1 MVAGRG
7 GKPFLTVFD
16 AEVLLES
23 LVEAER
29 VRPAQFARRRVFAR
43 RGVAG
48 GKARFLAALL
58 ASIWRLEGLIDDALR
73 GAGIDVEG
81 LGAVERAAARL
92 AAYLLLYEE
101 RCRGDTCLDAVRR
114 VSGSVA
120 SVVESVEAAWREG
133 RLRVDPVAAE
143 YMAPRWLIEKLQR
156 LLPGEWRELLQAFN
170 RAPPVVLRVNTLKAS
185 YDRVW
190 LILEEEGREP
200 RPSRWA
206 PGWGIILGNPRDLH
220 ESRVI
225 RHALAYPQDEA
236 SIVASLLLDPK
247 PGMLV
252 FDLAAAPGGKTL
264 HMAALMR
271 NRGRIVAI
279 DASRLKARLLER
291 NVRRYGAEIVEVR
304 VMDARRAPSVYG
316 TGVADA
322 VMLDAPCTSSG
333 TLARNPD
340 LRWRLREEAIHE
352 MHRLQVE
359 LLRAAVEIAKP
370 GARILYATCSIFPEE
385 GEAVVE
391 KLLEERGD
399 VDIVPLEGPFD
410 PSPWLKGAMRAWP
423 HRHGTI
429 GFFYAL
435 LEKRG

>member
-1 MVAGRG
+1 MPRG
-7 GKPFLTVFD
+7 YITREE
-16 AEVLLES
+16 AETLLEV

-29 VRPAQFARRRVFAR
+29 VRPAQYARRRVFAR
-43 RGVAG
+43 RGVSG
-48 GKARFLAALL
+48 GKARFLAALA
-58 ASIWRLEGLIDDALR
+58 ASIWRTMGALDEALAAAGVDVSVLDER
-73 GAGIDVEG
+73 GRSE
-81 LGAVERAAARL
+81 ARL
-92 AAYLLLYEE
+92 AAYLLLLEE
-101 RCRGDTCLDAVRR
+101 RCSRDPSC
-114 VSGSVA
+114 VA
-120 SVVESVEAAWREG
+120 LVE
-133 RLRVDPVAAE
+133 RLGPVAARVAE
-143 YMAPRWLIEKLQR
+143 AWRRGRLSVDREALAYRAPRWLVERLR
-156 LLPGEWRELLQAFN
+156 ALLPGEWRELLEAFN

-200 RPSRWA
+200 RRSRWA
-206 PGWGIILGNPRDLH
+206 PDWGVVVGRPRDLH
-220 ESRVI
+220 ESRVL

-236 SIVASLLLDPK
+236 SIVASLLLDPR

-279 DASRLKARLLER
+279 DASRLKARILAR
-291 NVRRYGAEIVEVR
+291 NVERHGARIVEVR
-304 VMDARRAPSVYG
+304 VMDARMAPRVYG
-316 TGVADA
+316 SGVADA

-340 LRWRLREEAIHE
+340 LRWRLSEAEVYE
-352 MHRLQVE
+352 MARLQRG
-359 LLRAAVEIAKP
+359 LLEAAVELAKP

-385 GEAVVE
+385 GEEVVKTVLE
-391 KLLEERGD
+391 KRGD
-399 VDIVPLEGPFD
+399 VELVPLRGPFD
-410 PSPWLKGAMRAWP
+410 PSPWLPGAMRAWP

-435 LEKRG
+435 LEKTRR

>member
-1 MVAGRG
+1 MPRG
-7 GKPFLTVFD
+7 FLSPFD
-16 AEVLLES
+16 AETLVEV

-29 VRPAQFARRRVFAR
+29 VRPAQYARRRVFAR

-48 GKARFLAALL
+48 GKARFLAAIL
-58 ASIWRLEGLIDDALR
+58 ASIWRLAGVLDEALSR
-73 GAGIDVEG
+73 AGVEPAS
-81 LGAVERAAARL
+81 LSPVDRAAARL
-92 AAYLLLYEE
+92 AAYMLLFEE
-101 RCRGDTCLDAVRR
+101 RCRSDPSCPR
-114 VSGSVA
+114 VLGRLSPVA
-120 SVVESVEAAWREG
+120 SRVVEAWRNGRLIVDRVEAE
-133 RLRVDPVAAE
+133 L
-143 YMAPRWLIEKLQR
+143 MAPRWLVDRLR
-156 LLPGEWRELLQAFN
+156 GLLPGEWRELLQAFN

-185 YDRVW
+185 YERVW
-190 LILEEEGREP
+190 LLLEEEGREP
-200 RPSRWA
+200 RESRWA
-206 PGWGIILGNPRDLH
+206 PGWGVVVGRPRDLH

-279 DASRLKARLLER
+279 DASRLKARILER
-291 NVRRYGAEIVEVR
+291 NVERHGARIVEVR
-304 VMDARRAPSVYG
+304 VMDARRAPLVYG
-316 TGVADA
+316 EGVADA

-340 LRWRLREEAIHE
+340 LRWRLNEDEIRA
-352 MHRLQVE
+352 MQRLQVE
-359 LLRAAVEIAKP
+359 LLDAAVRLAKP

-385 GEAVVE
+385 NEEVV
-391 KLLEERGD
+391 KRVLERRGD
-399 VDIVPLEGPFD
+399 ATLVPLRGPFD
-410 PSPWLKGAMRAWP
+410 PSPWLPGAMRAWP

-435 LEKRG
+435 LEKTRA